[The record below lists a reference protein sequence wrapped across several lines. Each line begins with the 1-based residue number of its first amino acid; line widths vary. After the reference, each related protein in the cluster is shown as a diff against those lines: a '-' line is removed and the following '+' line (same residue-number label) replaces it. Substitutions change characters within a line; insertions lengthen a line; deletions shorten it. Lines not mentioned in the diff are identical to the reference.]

1 MDPVRAASSRLRLG
15 GATLT
20 RTRLA
25 NDTHAGI
32 AVVGEARRVK
42 VCSAER
48 RRFWE
53 GALNLLVLVVAGH
66 SASLG
71 LSLLLFPRWALQL
84 VGWPYDGQVFWPSQA
99 GLFLVILGIVYA
111 SAIRLRPAIW
121 LLIGS
126 KASAVVFLLVGVV
139 RLGAPQIAALL
150 GVADGLMGLAVA
162 LAFWRLRRVEV
173 PE

>member
-1 MDPVRAASSRLRLG
+1 
-15 GATLT
+15 
-20 RTRLA
+20 
-25 NDTHAGI
+25 
-32 AVVGEARRVK
+32 VK
-42 VCSAER
+42 VRSAER

-71 LSLLLFPRWALQL
+71 LSLLLFPRWTLQL

-99 GLFLVILGIVYA
+99 GLFLVILGVAYA
-111 SAIRLRPAIW
+111 SAIRVRPAIW

-126 KASAVVFLLVGVV
+126 KASAVVFLLASVAW
-139 RLGAPQIAALL
+139 LGAPQIVALL

-162 LAFWRLRRVEV
+162 LALWQLTRIET